1 MKIAASHARLIGAS
15 RPTHHD
21 RTPSG
26 PRAGQRTAEGG
37 DRRRRCDR
45 APDAPPRPIASGQE
59 ELCWDGTP
67 VPAAARIVAAARAF
81 AAGNGYLP
89 GQIVDRSA

>member
-1 MKIAASHARLIGAS
+1 MKIAASHGRIVGAS
-15 RPTHHD
+15 RPTAHD
-21 RTPSG
+21 RTASG
-26 PRAGQRTAEGG
+26 PRAGRRADDAGGQR
-37 DRRRRCDR
+37 RDR
-45 APDAPPRPIASGQE
+45 APDAPPRPIASGLE
-59 ELCWDGTP
+59 ELRWDGTP